1 MNDMASAIPSSGP
14 LSRRQF
20 LQVAGGLGLSA
31 AGLALLEACGA
42 NPASPTAAADK
53 LETTT
58 IRIPLGGTGGVSTC
72 VAPLFVA
79 EDFLKAEGFTD
90 VQYVKSAT
98 PITIVAALAAG
109 AGDMSMQFSGPSILN
124 VDAGKP
130 IIMLAG
136 IHVGCFV
143 LFGSAAITNIS
154 DLKGKTVGIAQLGG
168 PDHVFMSSILAN
180 VGLNPNTDI
189 TWTIRPVAE
198 TKQLFTDGKIDAIL
212 AFPPA
217 AQELRAKNIGHVV
230 VNSMMDAPWSQY
242 FCCMATFNRDFVQKN
257 PVATKRALRA
267 LLKATDVTALHP
279 EQAARLMVDKGFTPN
294 YDYALQAMK
303 DIPYNRWRQ
312 YNPEETIR
320 FYSLLLHGVGMVK
333 NTPEAIIKQ
342 GTDWHFLN
350 ELKTEMP
357 TAPTPQAT
365 PG

>member
-1 MNDMASAIPSSGP
+1 MQYRASTVPAGG

-20 LQVAGGLGLSA
+20 LRIAGGLGLTA
-31 AGLALLEACGA
+31 AGTALLEACGA
-42 NPASPTAAADK
+42 NLASPTVAADT

-58 IRIPLGGTGGVSTC
+58 IRIPLSGAVSVC

-90 VQYVKSAT
+90 VQYVKSTT
-98 PITIVAALAAG
+98 PINIVESLASG
-109 AGDMSMQFSGPSILN
+109 AGDMSMQFSGPSILY

-168 PDHVFMSSILAN
+168 PEHVFVSSILAN
-180 VGLNPNTDI
+180 VNIDPTKDVN
-189 TWTIRPVAE
+189 WTILPIGDE
-198 TKQLFTDGKIDAIL
+198 PQLFTDGKIDAFL
-212 AFPPA
+212 AFPPV
-217 AQELRAKNIGHVV
+217 AQVLRAKGIGHAV

-242 FCCMATFNRDFVQKN
+242 FCCLATFNRDFVQTK

-267 LLKATDVTALHP
+267 LLNATDATALHP
-279 EQAARLMVDKGFTPN
+279 EQAAKLMVDKGYATN
-294 YDYALQAMK
+294 YDYTLEAMK
-303 DIPYNRWRQ
+303 DIPYNRWRI
-312 YNPEETIR
+312 YNPEDTIR
-320 FYSLLLHGVGMVK
+320 FYTLLLHGVGMVK
-333 NTPEAIIKQ
+333 STPDEIIQK
-342 GTDWHFLN
+342 GTDWRFLN

-357 TAPTPQAT
+357 AIATAQA
-365 PG
+365 PSS